1 MEYLEGFGNLTALLL
16 ALDNRI
22 GNMRSTSKGLA
33 NILMKGRI
41 SGVQAL
47 YFLIKYN
54 LEKVGTV
61 LIEKFGLQEKEG

>member
-1 MEYLEGFGNLTALLL
+1 MT
-16 ALDNRI
+16 
-22 GNMRSTSKGLA
+22 TSKGLA

-61 LIEKFGLQEKEG
+61 LIEKFELQEKEG